1 MSVGNPGGPGS
12 DVELFKVEPSSP
24 SVARQLRQA
33 RLEVD
38 LQVKRARCWLAN
50 EADKER
56 LLRLLEPPISIAT
69 VRRSDWAYYHAWPAL
84 EAALNKLTQLELRI
98 LDEQFGQSSL
108 AL

>member
-1 MSVGNPGGPGS
+1 MSVENPGGPGS
-12 DVELFKVEPSSP
+12 DLKLFEIKPSSP

-38 LQVKRARCWLAN
+38 LQVKRARCWLEN
-50 EADKER
+50 EADKEW

-84 EAALNKLTQLELRI
+84 EAALIKLAQLELRI
-98 LDEQFGQSSL
+98 LDEQFDQSSL